1 MISKHA
7 EAPEKLAQLK
17 SMNESDELKKLCM
30 SEDKV
35 VLVRS
40 LGVSFA
46 SIDER
51 LMNELLPAEL
61 RARHHVSLNHGSV
74 GGWDEELATF
84 VFRSHADVAEM
95 EAMLRKP
102 RMATEATLMM
112 RYKVWVAAEKE
123 REESAVFVDESQ
135 RKP

>member
-95 EAMLRKP
+95 EATLRKP
-102 RMATEATLMM
+102 RLATEASLIM
-112 RYKVWVAAEKE
+112 RYKVWVKAEQR